1 MTGVAGLLTERC
13 VHGAAG
19 GGCRGH
25 WTPVP
30 IRGTTEGDYLV
41 VPWSSRW
48 SRGPGGSVRVP
59 SSSRFA
65 QRTSAR
71 RSRPRQALRHSRGQD
86 RFTGGRRVP
95 CGATAP
101 VRFKPR
107 PSSASL
113 RTTAPA
119 RRHAPSTDGQISAL
133 IRARPQTCTVHG
145 HRRCHCGA
153 RAERSGLGHALSRSA
168 SFNTRTRS

>member
-86 RFTGGRRVP
+86 RSTGGAVSPAGPRRLS
-95 CGATAP
+95 GSSH
-101 VRFKPR
+101 VRT
-107 PSSASL
+107 SASL

-145 HRRCHCGA
+145 HRRCHGGA

-168 SFNTRTRS
+168 LLNTRTRS